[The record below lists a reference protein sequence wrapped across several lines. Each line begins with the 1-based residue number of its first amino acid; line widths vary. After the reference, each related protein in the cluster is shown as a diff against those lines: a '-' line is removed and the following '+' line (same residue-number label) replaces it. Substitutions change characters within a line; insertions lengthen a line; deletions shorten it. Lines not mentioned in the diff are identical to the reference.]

1 MHRPSKKCTDS
12 FVGAVETT
20 VPPGTSAPTDA
31 DICADRCRH
40 LRRPM
45 RDVKV

>member
-1 MHRPSKKCTDS
+1 MSSAPTDTDICVDRCGHLRRPMR
-12 FVGAVETT
+12 
-20 VPPGTSAPTDA
+20 TSAPTDA
-31 DICADRCRH
+31 DICVDRCRH